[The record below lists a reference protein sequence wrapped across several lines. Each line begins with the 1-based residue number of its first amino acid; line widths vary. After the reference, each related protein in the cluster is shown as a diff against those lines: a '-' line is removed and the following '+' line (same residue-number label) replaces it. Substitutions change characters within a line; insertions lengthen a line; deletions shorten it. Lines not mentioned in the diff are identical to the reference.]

1 MWKPIRVDK
10 KEEIRI
16 TEQGGERLDCLD
28 TIPKKS
34 VAEQVRLFVE
44 MGERLEL
51 SRIEMLNKMEVGDNE
66 DIDEA
71 EATEPDST
79 TDTDTGEEPV
89 SDEEPSDYNDMVAV
103 SVTVSDD
110 EGRIGK
116 GSLFDKIANLGYAF
130 TVISANLHHI
140 HLHAAGPR
148 FDRIHSMAEGLYEYF
163 DKNIDYI
170 CELALQ
176 GSGIVLDNVANSAQH
191 VQDIPVLV
199 DKQFDFDT
207 ACNAI
212 NDNLSAAIR
221 YVEAVRAAAEMR
233 SDISSDM
240 DEMLA
245 YLNKQLNYLMR
256 RRTLSTESVEEA
268 FNILF

>member
-1 MWKPIRVDK
+1 MMFDLLLEADDEEEK
-10 KEEIRI
+10 KEE
-16 TEQGGERLDCLD
+16 EKKEDKEDKEKEEEDKKDSDKDDDDDESDDD
-28 TIPKKS
+28 TDYNDM
-34 VAEQVRLFVE
+34 F
-44 MGERLEL
+44 
-51 SRIEMLNKMEVGDNE
+51 GDDE

-79 TDTDTGEEPV
+79 TDSGTEEEPV

-103 SVTVSDD
+103 SVTVTDD
-110 EGRIGK
+110 EGRVGK

-176 GSGIVLDNVANSAQH
+176 GSGIVLDNVANSTQH

-199 DKQFDFDT
+199 DKQFNFDT

-268 FNILF
+268 FNMLF